1 MSRASKATIKL
12 QYNSPVVL
20 SFALASLVVLWF
32 DIFTGGRST
41 YALFSV
47 YRSSFAD
54 IGTYPRFFLHVL
66 GHADYAHYLGN
77 MMFILVLGPPLEER
91 YGSRPLFWAIFLTA
105 MVSGMIH
112 WLFFGKTVLMGASG
126 IVFMMIAMASLSGMK
141 NGCIPITL
149 VLVLLLYLGGEIVD
163 GITLR
168 DNISQLSHI
177 VGGICGALL
186 GISMRK

>member
-20 SFALASLVVLWF
+20 SFALASLIVLWF

-41 YALFSV
+41 YNLFSV
-47 YRSSFAD
+47 YRSSFSD
-54 IGTYPRFFLHVL
+54 PGTYVRFFLHVL
-66 GHADYAHYLGN
+66 GHVDYAHYLGN
-77 MMFILVLGPPLEER
+77 MMFILVLGPSLEER
-91 YGSRPLFWAIFLTA
+91 YGSRRLFWAIFLTA

-112 WLFFGKTVLMGASG
+112 WLFFGNTVLMGASG

-168 DNISQLSHI
+168 DNVSQLTHI

>member
-20 SFALASLVVLWF
+20 SFALVSLIVLWF
-32 DIFTGGRST
+32 DAFTSGRST

-47 YRSSFAD
+47 YHSSFAD

-66 GHADYAHYLGN
+66 GHSDYAHYLGN

-91 YGSRPLFWAIFLTA
+91 YGSRPLFWAIALTA

-112 WLFFGKTVLMGASG
+112 WLFFPQTILLGASG

-149 VLVLLLYLGGEIVD
+149 VLVLLLYLGGEIID